1 MRALGRLLRMLV
13 HVGRGLWIIY
23 RRFPALEQD
32 ARDAAVQAWAHTMLA
47 CLGVKLQV
55 RGEVPQRGPVLLAA
69 NHISWLD
76 ILVMHATRHCRFIS
90 KADIQHWPTLR
101 HLAVHLQFDAQAGQ
115 HGVRPGLHR
124 SVTRV
129 LL

>member
-1 MRALGRLLRMLV
+1 MRALSRLLRMQV
-13 HVGRGLWIIY
+13 HIGVGLWTIY

-55 RGEVPQRGPVLLAA
+55 QGEVPQRGPVLLAA

-76 ILVMHATRHCRFIS
+76 ILVMHAARHCRFIS
-90 KADIQHWPTLR
+90 KADIGR
-101 HLAVHLQFDAQAGQ
+101 CSGGAGGAALYQ
-115 HGVRPGLHR
+115 
-124 SVTRV
+124 
-129 LL
+129 